1 MKISL
6 ITPAPRHS
14 RTGNRVTALRWAR
27 ILRGLGHRVTIEKE
41 YRGRRCDLMVALHAR
56 RSFDSINRFRSAHP
70 ELPVILALTGTDL
83 YGDIHTDALAQ
94 RAIGMATRFIVLQP
108 LGAVQLPEGMRKNV
122 RVIYQSL
129 NPPRGKVSRKKSVF
143 EVCVLAHLRKVKD
156 PLRAAAAARMLA
168 PSSKIQVIHIGGAL
182 SVEMEKR
189 ASAEAAANPRYRWLG
204 ETPRW
209 KALRIL
215 SRCRIHVLSSEMEGG
230 ANAVTEAIACSVPT
244 LSSKIDGSIGLLG
257 EDYPGYFPFG
267 DTRALASLLE
277 RAETDP
283 AFYEALSERSERLR
297 PIADPLRE
305 RRSWED
311 LLREILA

>member
-1 MKISL
+1 
-6 ITPAPRHS
+6 
-14 RTGNRVTALRWAR
+14 
-27 ILRGLGHRVTIEKE
+27 
-41 YRGRRCDLMVALHAR
+41 MVALHAR

-277 RAETDP
+277 RAETDT